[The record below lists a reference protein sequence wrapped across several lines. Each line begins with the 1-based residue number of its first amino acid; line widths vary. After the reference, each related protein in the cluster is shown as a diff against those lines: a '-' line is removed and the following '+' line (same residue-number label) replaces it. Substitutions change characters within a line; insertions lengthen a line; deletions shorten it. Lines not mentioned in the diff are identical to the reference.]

1 MNPRKTNK
9 GLSGR
14 LTRCVVQGRQSGIW
28 IILLLPWLC
37 FASAFGQ
44 QINSATIGLPGV
56 VHFTEKDFEAG
67 VQNWMITQDSL
78 GVLYF
83 ANTEGLLTY
92 NGNDWRLFP
101 LPNKTLVRSLAIDNK
116 GRVFT
121 GGQDE
126 IGYFFPGTDGMLAY
140 HSLKGYLPKSQR
152 SFADVWNAGLCGG
165 RVYFR
170 CTDRIIAIDTALNRK
185 KSVVYPAPSEW
196 IYMACVKE
204 GVIAQDR
211 KQGLLIYRQGKWKTL
226 IPTAFKNQVITGIL
240 PAAGD
245 GYLITTL
252 KHGIYYLQG
261 TSLTPLALPP
271 AIPLAHIYAATSI
284 KGSKQDFAL
293 GTTSGGVYI
302 IQVRVSAQADKID
315 KAGTQ
320 KNLRT
325 QEVHTLKK
333 DRSYPVATVTRHFN
347 SDSRLQNNNV
357 LSLFV
362 DQEQNLWLGL
372 DKGIDLVDY
381 NSFIQTISPVY
392 NTPSACYTAL
402 IYKNQLVIGTS
413 DGLYKAPLSL
423 PVSSDLSFSRGGF
436 TKVAGSSGQV
446 WGLYSTDN
454 HLLMGHNEGLFQVDA
469 DQVKAIYKQ
478 EGVWLFEALPG
489 GSTSGGPWITGNY
502 AGMELLKDSM
512 GHIIDA
518 GRVPGSPF
526 ESLRFI
532 AMDTA
537 RHRLFASHPY
547 RGVYGLQMA
556 PDMKKVLSVRLYTQ
570 KDGLPGTLNNY
581 VYTLDGHIVFCTDDG
596 LYTYDR
602 ERDRFFPDTTY
613 AKIFGHMS
621 IRLVKQDTRGRI
633 WFVSHKKLGVVLP
646 GKGIRYFPEV
656 TGKLISGF
664 EFILPVNDKNI
675 FVGSNDGL
683 IHINIDKYQAGQ
695 STVQLLLTKAAA
707 ISSNRDST
715 LFNGYFSTDGRV
727 VKSQP
732 EDMIRRLPA
741 RYNSFHFAFT
751 ATSYR
756 PPREFEYSFQLAGFD
771 KGWSAWSAKK
781 EKDYTNLPY
790 GDYTFMVKARDR
802 FGVESKVVQYKI
814 VILPHWYQTTLAFL
828 LYILLFFAALI
839 YGRHLLL
846 KKFEAQRIRFEKEE
860 QKLRYLHQLE
870 IEHSEREIIQLQKEK
885 LEAEITFKNQELAST
900 TMHLF
905 KRGKLLSKLKEE
917 LTSAIKNLPDHQRH
931 TDFSKLVKMLTEAEK
946 QDADWEQFAIH
957 FDEVHNNFL
966 ANMKAAYPELTPAD
980 LKICAYIK
988 MNLSSK
994 EMAQLL
1000 NISLKGVE
1008 VARYRLRKKLGIPS
1022 AQMSLY
1028 DFLTQASSDISG
1040 EKRPAE
1046 QSSPSDSRVNEIS
1059 D

>member
-1 MNPRKTNK
+1 MNSPIINK
-9 GLSGR
+9 GLKRQITRYIYQVPR
-14 LTRCVVQGRQSGIW
+14 LGFG
-28 IILLLPWLC
+28 LLLLLQFLC
-37 FASAFGQ
+37 VMAINGQ
-44 QINSATIGLPGV
+44 PANSGTIGLPGV

-92 NGNDWRLFP
+92 NGNDWHLFP
-101 LPNKTLVRSLAIDNK
+101 LPNKTLVRSLVIGNR

-126 IGYFFPGTDGMLAY
+126 IGYYFPGADGMLAY
-140 HSLKGYLPKSQR
+140 HSLKDYLPKSQQ
-152 SFADVWNAGLCGG
+152 SFADVWNAGITGG
-165 RVYFR
+165 SVYFR
-170 CTDRIIAIDTALNRK
+170 CTDRIIAIDTALEKRR
-185 KSVVYPAPSEW
+185 SVVYPAPSEW
-196 IYMACVKE
+196 IYMACVGQ

-211 KQGLLIYRQGKWKTL
+211 KQGLLMYRQGKWKVL
-226 IPTAFKNQVITGIL
+226 VPTAFNNQVITAIL
-240 PAAGD
+240 PAPSG

-261 TSLTPLALPP
+261 TKLNPIALPP
-271 AIPLAHIYAATSI
+271 TIAAAHIYAATSI
-284 KGSKQDFAL
+284 KGSQQDFAF
-293 GTTSGGVYI
+293 GTTSAGVYI
-302 IQVRVSAQADKID
+302 IHLTADNIHNTNKEPRDKPYSTSDKI
-315 KAGTQ
+315 
-320 KNLRT
+320 
-325 QEVHTLKK
+325 TLNI
-333 DRSYPVATVTRHFN
+333 SQHYPIASVTRHFN

-402 IYKNQLVIGTS
+402 IYKDQLVIGTS

-423 PVSSDLSFSRGGF
+423 PISSDLSFSRGHF
-436 TKVAGSSGQV
+436 TKVGGSSGQV
-446 WGLYSTDN
+446 WGLYSTGD
-454 HLLMGHNEGLFQVDA
+454 HLLMGHNEGLFQADG
-469 DQVKAIYKQ
+469 DQVRPIYKQ
-478 EGVWLFEALPG
+478 EGVWLFQAVPG
-489 GSTSGGPWITGNY
+489 ASKKSGPWITGNY
-502 AGMELLKDSM
+502 AGMELLKDSL
-512 GHIIDA
+512 GRIVDA

-526 ESLRFI
+526 ESLRFM
-532 AMDTA
+532 AMDTT
-537 RHRLFASHPY
+537 HHIIFASHPY
-547 RGVYGLQMA
+547 RGVYGLQMT
-556 PDMKKVLSVRLYTQ
+556 PDMKKVVSVRLYTQ

-581 VYTLDGHIVFCTDDG
+581 VYTLGNDIVFCTDDG
-596 LYTYDR
+596 LYKYDT

-613 AKIFGHMS
+613 AKVFGHMS
-621 IRLVKQDTRGRI
+621 IRLVKQDARGRI

-683 IHINIDKYQAGQ
+683 IHLNIDKYQAGQ
-695 STVQLLLTKAAA
+695 AMVQLLLTKVTA
-707 ISSNRDST
+707 IASTKDST
-715 LFNGYFSTDGRV
+715 LFNGYFSMNDQV
-727 VKSQP
+727 VKNQP

-756 PPREFEYSFQLAGFD
+756 PPREFEYSFQLVGFD
-771 KGWSAWSAKK
+771 NGWSTWSAKK

-790 GDYTFMVKARDR
+790 GSYTFMVKARDR
-802 FGVESKVVQYKI
+802 FGMESNVMHYQI

-828 LYILLFFAALI
+828 IYTLLFFAALI

-846 KKFEAQRIRFEKEE
+846 KKFEAQRIKFEKEE

-885 LEAEITFKNQELAST
+885 LEAEVAFKNQELAST

-917 LTSAIKNLPDHQRH
+917 LTGAIKKLPDNQRH
-931 TDFSKLVKMLTEAEK
+931 ADFAKLVKMLTEAEK

-966 ANMKAAYPELTPAD
+966 SNMKAAYPELTSAD
-980 LKICAYIK
+980 LKISAYIK

-1022 AQMSLY
+1022 AQTSLY
-1028 DFLTQASSDISG
+1028 DFLTQASGNGDHQLD
-1040 EKRPAE
+1040 P
-1046 QSSPSDSRVNEIS
+1046 DV
-1059 D
+1059 